1 MKRLAI
7 ARYAWLT
14 TVAPSG
20 LPIPTLIWFYFD
32 RSVIT
37 VYSQPNADRVT
48 HLFQHPQVSLHLESD
63 GIGSNVVIV
72 GGHAAVSAEGADPR
86 DDRDFWA
93 KYHVEATSLNLQD
106 GIASHSTRITM
117 TPTTLWTTIPA

>member
-1 MKRLAI
+1 MAIGRSLLRQLTAEPFTAHEIAEGVVKRLAI

-32 RSVIT
+32 RSLIT

-48 HLFQHPQVSLHLESD
+48 HLFQHPQVSLHLE
-63 GIGSNVVIV
+63 
-72 GGHAAVSAEGADPR
+72 
-86 DDRDFWA
+86 
-93 KYHVEATSLNLQD
+93 ATSLNLQD
-106 GIASHSTRITM
+106 GIASHGTRISM